1 MLGQVADAFF
11 GDHDVRLAGYDLSA
25 HVFDPLLF
33 HPQQHVP
40 IVFVGDLHVGLGLT
54 CKVVVDVASGIYV
67 MSQITTLDLGI
78 GCFS

>member
-1 MLGQVADAFF
+1 MLGQIADAFF

-40 IVFVGDLHVGLGLT
+40 IVFVGDLHVGLGLAYGI
-54 CKVVVDVASGIYV
+54 DVASGIYV
-67 MSQITTLDLGI
+67 MRQVTTLDLGI
-78 GCFS
+78 DVFS